1 MRYRLCLLLCL
12 SLSGCAGS
20 APLQPLSA
28 EEPEMLPDERPL
40 ATTLVYDC
48 SGYEFVARLGP
59 GEMALWLPEGYVVLP
74 QVRSASGTLYEEGEI
89 SFWSKGDDAMLTV
102 VDQMYQD
109 CHLQPQRVPWE
120 DARRRGV
127 DFRATGNEPGWY
139 LEIQSGKQ
147 LLFVSGY
154 GLQRVL
160 VPDPTEEKTDAAR
173 AYSGVSGGRELQV
186 EILEQACA
194 DTMSGEQFSN
204 RVVVTF
210 DDMRYEGC
218 GQDLEYLWEEQE

>member
-1 MRYRLCLLLCL
+1 MRYRLCLLLCF
-12 SLSGCAGS
+12 SLAGCAGTS
-20 APLQPLSA
+20 VLQPLA
-28 EEPEMLPDERPL
+28 ADEPELQPDERPL

-48 SGYEFVARLGP
+48 AGYEFVARLGP
-59 GEMALWLPEGYVVLP
+59 GEMALWLPDQYVVLP
-74 QVRSASGTLYEEGEI
+74 QVRSASGTLYEDGDI

-102 VDQMYQD
+102 VDQMYQN

-127 DFRATGNEPGWY
+127 DFRAIGNEPGWY

-147 LLFVSGY
+147 LLFVY
-154 GLQRVL
+154 GFGVQRAL
-160 VPDPTEEKTDAAR
+160 VPDPAEETTDTAR
-173 AYSGVSGGRELQV
+173 VYSGVSGGRELQV
-186 EILEQACA
+186 EILAQACA
-194 DTMSGEQFSN
+194 DTMSGEQFPN

-210 DDMRYEGC
+210 DDTRYEGC